1 MRPQAGRRGGVR
13 QHELIRQSFG
23 TSFWVF
29 ALLAVIMA
37 ALCYV
42 VLGPAAFVDALAA
55 DGAQL
60 LELLP
65 RLGAAQLI
73 AALVWVLVPRDRLL
87 GLLGG
92 PGSRGLVIAMAAGI
106 ITPGGPVSAFP
117 LLAILASTGVDR
129 GVLVAY
135 ITSWA
140 LLGMQ
145 RIVVWDMPLMGTEFS
160 VLRFVISLPL
170 PLLAAVIAR
179 KLPIAVTEPGDRSER
194 RGAAS

>member
-1 MRPQAGRRGGVR
+1 MRPQAGRRAGVR
-13 QHELIRQSFG
+13 KHELIRESFG
-23 TSFWVF
+23 PSFWVF
-29 ALLAVIMA
+29 ALVAAVMA

-42 VLGPAAFVDALAA
+42 VLGPEALADALADDA
-55 DGAQL
+55 AQL

-65 RLGAAQLI
+65 RLAAAQLI

-87 GLLGG
+87 NLLGG
-92 PGSRGLVIAMAAGI
+92 PGSRGLLIAMAAGI

-117 LLAILASTGVDR
+117 LLAVLASTGVDR

-179 KLPIAVTEPGDRSER
+179 RLPIAFTELGDRGER
-194 RGAAS
+194 DAAS

>member
-1 MRPQAGRRGGVR
+1 MRPQAGPRAGVR
-13 QHELIRQSFG
+13 QHELIRESLG

-29 ALLAVIMA
+29 ALVAVVMA

-42 VLGPAAFVDALAA
+42 VLGPEAFADALAD

-60 LELLP
+60 LELVP
-65 RLGAAQLI
+65 RLAAAQLI

-87 GLLGG
+87 KLLGG
-92 PGSRGLVIAMAAGI
+92 PGSRGLLIAMAAGI

-145 RIVVWDMPLMGTEFS
+145 RIVVWDMPLMGTDFS

-179 KLPIAVTEPGDRSER
+179 KLPIAIGEPGDRNER
-194 RGAAS
+194 RDTAS